1 MMPCYQLSIS
11 QIRRFGLALLLPATF
26 WGVMSTDNPLSSN
39 SFPIQ
44 MQTATAQTPQG
55 NRPLTI
61 RADVQEYDA
70 KTQVVTAR
78 GNVQMLYPARQL
90 QATAAQAQY
99 FSKERRIDFSGNV
112 YILQQGG
119 NSMRAE
125 KVTYLIDEG
134 RFVALPQSNRQ
145 VESIYMVQESDNGG
159 QAATPAPKT
168 PGFKGSN

>member
-1 MMPCYQLSIS
+1 MIPCYQLPIS
-11 QIRRFGLALLLPATF
+11 QMRRFGLALMLPAALL
-26 WGVMSTDNPLSSN
+26 GAMSIDNPFSRN
-39 SFPIQ
+39 AFPIQ
-44 MQTATAQTPQG
+44 MQTATAQTAQG

-61 RADVQEYDA
+61 RSDVQEYDA

-134 RFVALPQSNRQ
+134 RFVALPQSSRQ
-145 VESIYMVQESDNGG
+145 VESIYMVEEEGS
-159 QAATPAPKT
+159 QAATPAPQT

>member
-1 MMPCYQLSIS
+1 MLPA
-11 QIRRFGLALLLPATF
+11 ALLGAF
-26 WGVMSTDNPLSSN
+26 A
-39 SFPIQ
+39 FPTQ
-44 MQTATAQTPQG
+44 VQTATAQTSGG

-70 KTQVVTAR
+70 KNQVITAR
-78 GNVQMLYPARQL
+78 GNVQMLYPSRQI
-90 QATAAQAQY
+90 QATSAQAQY

-119 NSMRAE
+119 NSIRAE

-145 VESIYMVQESDNGG
+145 VESIYMIEESDNTG
-159 QAATPAPKT
+159 QTATPAPQT
-168 PGFKGSN
+168 PAFKRSN